1 MGKRKG
7 GGGKR
12 GSKYVH
18 SVTHNAEARESGERR
33 LQMLR
38 NLEIKRLTSIVEK
51 QRQHMTNY
59 FPPEVVAKKKQK
71 VDPAFDLKGAARPA
85 REVYCP
91 GADDEFDPVD
101 LLDSLTPGKLWEH
114 EEGQSLLRA
123 TLNLG
128 VALHN
133 VGNRTKEA
141 IRTFQSMQE
150 MDPADHLLA
159 RHRLLG
165 CYLDL
170 AEAEMA
176 RSLLDAHPADKSCYF
191 TYTRALLEYLSLQL
205 KEAGSSEKLRD
216 DELLKAYTSNPYALF
231 ALANHEIFFRVV
243 NHASLIAEADEGSV
257 EDALRFFSVNLD
269 LWLEIDG
276 VILWIKEFI
285 IENDLAP
292 PLIQLEEDAGE
303 EDEELKKEAGTEEGN
318 RKAKDGGG
326 LDDGGEDEEEEDDV
340 GEEEDEGEEEENA
353 EQEDE
358 AATIARMSDSERHDF
373 FLTMFG
379 AALEAAYDEE
389 DE

>member
-38 NLEIKRLTSIVEK
+38 NLEIKRLTTIVEK

-59 FPPEVVAKKKQK
+59 FSPEVMAKKRRK

-91 GADDEFDPVD
+91 GADDEYEPVD
-101 LLDSLTPGKLWEH
+101 LLHSLTPGKLWEH
-114 EEGQSLLRA
+114 EEGRTLLRA

-150 MDPADHLLA
+150 MDPEDHLLA

-165 CYLDL
+165 CHLDL
-170 AEAEMA
+170 AEADKA

-191 TYTRALLEYLSLQL
+191 AYTRALLEYLSLQL

-231 ALANHEIFFRVV
+231 ALANHEIFSRVV
-243 NHASLIAEADEGSV
+243 SHASLIAEADEGSV

-276 VILWIKEFI
+276 VILWMKEFI

-292 PLIQLEEDAGE
+292 PLIQLEEEEEEEEEDAGE
-303 EDEELKKEAGTEEGN
+303 GPAGERKEVRGRGEDGEGE
-318 RKAKDGGG
+318 G
-326 LDDGGEDEEEEDDV
+326 LGEGEDEE
-340 GEEEDEGEEEENA
+340 GEEQEEEQEEEA
-353 EQEDE
+353 EELDDI
-358 AATIARMSDSERHDF
+358 AGTIAQMSDSERHEY

-389 DE
+389 V